1 MFVSSLLLVHEKM
14 EVSSLPP
21 SLESRFCTLLGGDRE
36 ALPAGLI
43 SQIGYRCHPALY
55 TEGDP
60 GERLELIAGK
70 ARALQLYAI
79 LEKARQLTE

>member
-1 MFVSSLLLVHEKM
+1 M

-60 GERLELIAGK
+60 GERLELIAGIK
-70 ARALQLYAI
+70 LCLCSSI
-79 LEKARQLTE
+79 LLPFTG